1 MLKTIFSGA
10 MRAGI
15 KPILRLRFPVSFQ
28 RRWVNGLTSMLPAPR
43 RTHASVKNMNGVTA
57 ECVTVGEP
65 ADDLAILYLHG
76 GGYCIGSPR
85 GYRVITGRFAR
96 SAGVAVFTPDYRL
109 APEHPHPAALHD
121 AICAYRWL
129 RQQGM
134 RHIAIAGDSAGGGL
148 TLATAV
154 ALRDA
159 GEPMPVALAL
169 ISPWLDLAGQGET
182 IKTHARRDPS
192 QSPDGLARW
201 AQAYAN
207 GLPFDHPLCSPLYAD
222 LRGLPPILVHVGSEE
237 ILLSDSLRL
246 RERAI
251 ASGVDIQLR
260 EFEGLW
266 HDFQLHAGVLK
277 DADVSLAELGGFL
290 RSQLDRKAFSSA
302 RNSHAQAERFREE
315 IAIEPR
321 GHARELP

>member
-1 MLKTIFSGA
+1 MLKTILSGVV
-10 MRAGI
+10 RVGI
-15 KPILRLRFPVSFQ
+15 KPVLRPSFPVSFQ

-43 RTHASVKNMNGVTA
+43 RTRASVQPMNGVTA
-57 ECVTVGEP
+57 ERVTVGKP
-65 ADDLAILYLHG
+65 ADALAILYLHG

-109 APEHPHPAALHD
+109 APEHPHPAALDD

-129 RQQGM
+129 RQQGL
-134 RHIAIAGDSAGGGL
+134 RHIAIAGDSAGAGL
-148 TLATAV
+148 TLATAI

-182 IKTHARRDPS
+182 FKTHVQRDPS
-192 QSPDGLARW
+192 QSPNALARW

-207 GLPFDHPLCSPLYAD
+207 GLPLDHPLCSPLYAD
-222 LRGLPPILVHVGSEE
+222 LTGLPPIRIHVGSEE

-251 ASGVDIQLR
+251 AAGVDIQLR

-266 HDFQLHAGVLK
+266 HDFQLHAGMLK

-290 RSQLDRKAFSSA
+290 RSRLDSQAFSGASD
-302 RNSHAQAERFREE
+302 SDAQAERSREE